1 MICFL
6 QVHSTLHGWGF
17 PKHCPCLRCAG
28 TYGGKQEHHRWLGNV
43 FMILHGKQIVIIKSL
58 SGETTLARILPVP
71 LSLGWNQRHV
81 LTYNDVDV
89 QKLSEIYGP
98 QHVHVFFMIKT
109 LKKLSIYTFSCF
121 VCRLKLTCKC

>member
-17 PKHCPCLRCAG
+17 PKHFPCLRCAG
-28 TYGGKQEHHRWLGNV
+28 TYGGKQEHHRWLGND
-43 FMILHGKQIVIIKSL
+43 FMILHGKQIVILKSL
-58 SGETTLARILPVP
+58 SGETTLACILPVP
-71 LSLGWNQRHV
+71 LSLGRNQCHV
-81 LTYNDVDV
+81 LAHNDVDV

-109 LKKLSIYTFSCF
+109 LKNYRYIRSRRVLS
-121 VCRLKLTCKC
+121 VDAN